1 MNFVDKVL
9 HSRNYTGSA
18 AMKAELLIQEL
29 INIIVRLSLICDP
42 KSETTPIQAANEA
55 EYFPSSL

>member
-1 MNFVDKVL
+1 
-9 HSRNYTGSA
+9 
-18 AMKAELLIQEL
+18 MKAELLIQEL
-29 INIIVRLSLICDP
+29 INIIVRLSLVYDP